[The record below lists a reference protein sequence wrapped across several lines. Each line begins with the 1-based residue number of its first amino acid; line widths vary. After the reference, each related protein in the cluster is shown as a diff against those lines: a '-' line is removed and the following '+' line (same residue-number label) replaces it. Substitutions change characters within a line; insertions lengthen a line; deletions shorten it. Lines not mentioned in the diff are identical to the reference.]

1 MNKIVLKGI
10 DFYLILKTNIEN
22 AYLLSVYAN
31 TDGWIMAIYADFHP
45 KYDAATKCCYMALV
59 WHESCNYR

>member
-1 MNKIVLKGI
+1 MVCGLFWDQFQRGTLMTKIVLKGI

-31 TDGWIMAIYADFHP
+31 TNGWIMAIYADFQ
-45 KYDAATKCCYMALV
+45 
-59 WHESCNYR
+59 